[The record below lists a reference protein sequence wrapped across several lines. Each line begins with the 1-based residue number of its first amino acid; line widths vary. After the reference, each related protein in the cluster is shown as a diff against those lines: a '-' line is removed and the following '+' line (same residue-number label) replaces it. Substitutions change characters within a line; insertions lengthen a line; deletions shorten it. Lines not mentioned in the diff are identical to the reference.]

1 MQVAQIEGLRS
12 YHPSRGGAHF
22 EAAVGCLQKRQIQ
35 KKLLIRKS
43 QARTSRFRALEL
55 GIFAASEFGVGS
67 FSTIPHA
74 RRGEGYC
81 KV

>member
-1 MQVAQIEGLRS
+1 MQVAQIEGLR
-12 YHPSRGGAHF
+12 PSRPSRWGAFF

-43 QARTSRFRALEL
+43 QARTSRFRTLEL
-55 GIFAASEFGVGS
+55 GIFAALEFGIGS

-74 RRGEGYC
+74 RRGKGYC